1 MKYLNKNIALIVLS
15 VFLMISCKSK
25 KDMWYFQDLKDNQQ
39 TQLNFEAAKIQ
50 HNDILTIQLSALNP
64 ESIIPYKFDNSIS
77 TNSSFIET
85 LKLQGYLV
93 DHDGTISY
101 PILGRIKVAGKS
113 PIELEAHIKK
123 LLEDGGHVKN
133 PSVSVR
139 ILNSKVTIL
148 GEVAKPGTYTI
159 TEQNLTLPQALGYA
173 GDLTIHAERKKVMV
187 IRDVDGIQTV
197 KHIDMTTS
205 DWFTSPFYYIK
216 QNDVIVVSANN
227 ARVKSAGLIGTT
239 GTVMGII
246 SVVLTTI
253 VIITR

>member
-1 MKYLNKNIALIVLS
+1 MTLRFKHIASLLLVA
-15 VFLMISCKSK
+15 FLLTSCKSK
-25 KDMWYFQDLKDNQQ
+25 KELWYFQDLKDNQT

-64 ESIIPYKFDNSIS
+64 ESILPYKFDNSIS

-93 DHDGTISY
+93 DIDGTISY
-101 PILGRIKVAGKS
+101 PILGRIQVAGKS

-139 ILNSKVTIL
+139 ILNSKITIL
-148 GEVAKPGTYTI
+148 GEVNKPGTYTI

-173 GDLTIHAERKKVMV
+173 GDLTINGERRNVML
-187 IRDVDGIQTV
+187 IRDVDGVQVV
-197 KHIDMTTS
+197 KHIDLTKS
-205 DWFTSPFYYIK
+205 DWFTSPYYYIK
-216 QNDVIVVSANN
+216 QNDVIVVSPND

-239 GTVMGII
+239 GTLMGVISII
-246 SVVLTTI
+246 LTTI

>member
-1 MKYLNKNIALIVLS
+1 MTLRFKHIASLLLVA
-15 VFLMISCKSK
+15 FLLTSCKSK
-25 KDMWYFQDLKDNQQ
+25 KELWYFQDLKDNQT

-64 ESIIPYKFDNSIS
+64 ESILPYKFDNSIS

-93 DHDGTISY
+93 DIDGTISY
-101 PILGRIKVAGKS
+101 PILGRIQVAGKS

-123 LLEDGGHVKN
+123 LLEEGGHVKN

-139 ILNSKVTIL
+139 ILNSKITIL
-148 GEVAKPGTYTI
+148 GEVNKPGTYTI

-173 GDLTIHAERKKVMV
+173 GDLTINGERRNVML
-187 IRDVDGIQTV
+187 IRDVDGVQVV
-197 KHIDMTTS
+197 KHIDLTKS
-205 DWFTSPFYYIK
+205 DWFTSPYYYIK
-216 QNDVIVVSANN
+216 QNDVIVVSPND

-239 GTVMGII
+239 GTLMGVISII
-246 SVVLTTI
+246 LTTI